1 MRSCTIDMPT
11 DTELDLR
18 CLSISNLLEDNYFA
32 TVPMISVRPAPTRSN
47 ENEEELYTSFEE
59 AISGRVAQISRQL
72 NSLPMLAHRSPV
84 TSGTLVAVA
93 SSRAAYLQHFWRTR
107 RRAITLA
114 CLGLSLLMAGFDL
127 MGLLIIAR

>member
-11 DTELDLR
+11 DTEVDLR
-18 CLSISNLLEDNYFA
+18 CLSINSLLEDNYFA
-32 TVPMISVRPAPTRSN
+32 TVPMISVRPVPTRSN

-72 NSLPMLAHRSPV
+72 SSLPVLAHRSPV

-93 SSRAAYLQHFWRTR
+93 SSRAAYLRLFWHAR

-127 MGLLIIAR
+127 MGLLIIIR

>member
-11 DTELDLR
+11 DTELNLH
-18 CLSISNLLEDNYFA
+18 CLPISSLLEDNYFA
-32 TVPMISVRPAPTRSN
+32 TVPMISVRPIPTRNN

-59 AISGRVAQISRQL
+59 AISGRVAQLSRQL
-72 NSLPMLAHRSPV
+72 SSLPMLAHRSPV
-84 TSGTLVAVA
+84 TNGTLVAVA
-93 SSRAAYLQHFWRTR
+93 SRVAYLRHFWRAR

-127 MGLLIIAR
+127 MGLLVIAR